1 MSFPESQ
8 VGKHPFVMADVACD
22 GEEDT
27 LQDCKHSKNISCV
40 GSTKYVGV
48 ICKGEVVCFY
58 CHKSVIALWSYVNG
72 SMHGF
77 LVKLTD
83 LKWKEFISHGKERS
97 REHNKRVTEFAIRQQ
112 GLQVIQQ
119 WDLSRRKQ
127 EGLQKGKQQR
137 RKRQILQRKNQQ
149 VYIEET
155 ITVFCEESSRLTFKN
170 VQFPRRKKHNLRVKR
185 HGLEPREQHGLQRNN
200 MVYNGGSSEVYIR
213 LQDLK

>member
-1 MSFPESQ
+1 MARRPLCKTVNTVRTSAVLVVQSTLES
-8 VGKHPFVMADVACD
+8 VAKVR
-22 GEEDT
+22 
-27 LQDCKHSKNISCV
+27 LF
-40 GSTKYVGV
+40 
-48 ICKGEVVCFY
+48 VCFY

-97 REHNKRVTEFAIRQQ
+97 RKHNKRVTEFAIKQQ
-112 GLQVIQQ
+112 GLQVIKQ

-137 RKRQILQRKNQQ
+137 RKRQNLQRKNQQ
-149 VYIEET
+149 VYNEET

-170 VQFPRRKKHNLRVKR
+170 VHFPRRKKT
-185 HGLEPREQHGLQRNN
+185 
-200 MVYNGGSSEVYIR
+200 
-213 LQDLK
+213 